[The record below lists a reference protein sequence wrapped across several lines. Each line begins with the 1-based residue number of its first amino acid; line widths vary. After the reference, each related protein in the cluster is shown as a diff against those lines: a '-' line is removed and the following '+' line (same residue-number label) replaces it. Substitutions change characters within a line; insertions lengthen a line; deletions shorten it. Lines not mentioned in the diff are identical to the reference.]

1 MKKSLSKFLI
11 VCLISTMVLSTGCT
25 GKGQQ
30 TGNEGVTQAFD
41 SEASLFAEEE
51 GPFFLLSQSSIP
63 DMSEEVIP
71 EDWSP
76 VSDDGGGRWETLGYS
91 TRVGEFNCKL
101 FYRRIIDDSLVE
113 MYKLLGESRNFEEG
127 ATSYLNVGIIIRVYS
142 ETEGIRSIAVNSR
155 DLMNYDESIYRSI
168 RSIAGIDGNK
178 VYLITD
184 KTIPDPQK
192 ENESINE
199 YFISSIDF
207 EGNLEEISEIP
218 EQYRDWEFFLD
229 KGLLCALNY
238 GGFDFCRFDEAF
250 SNPKDI
256 KLPMRAEGFFTS
268 KDGNSYLYGTRNNS
282 LWIRDEAEQDPVYTL
297 GEPYSFADYSDYSI
311 AINDEGVVFAVDS
324 DGSYRYENGKLT
336 YCNFADQDIRLDVY
350 NGAYML
356 DDGGFAVFGSCDGE
370 YALFKANP
378 CEENPKYM
386 KTNITILAG
395 YVDAIRFAARRYNR
409 SNSDYRISFC
419 EMEEDLSYEDFMNK
433 FSAEMA
439 TGKGPDIVADYYIDF
454 TSLARNG
461 GIIPLDDVVE
471 IDKSQ
476 YITSAFD
483 GCTVNGKLYSI
494 PYNVYIKSFV
504 TSEEIAG
511 GRSSWTLSE
520 YMDAIENSGAE
531 KAIDM
536 SAFEIVTYFGLWDM
550 SNKNVIDWDTRKS
563 NMEGEEFVRLLEFAK
578 KYAIEDGKQYE
589 LSTRQDIYD
598 GKIACKNIYQ
608 LMGDN
613 MAECD
618 AYYRGTPSYIGF
630 PSETGEGGSYIYP
643 SGCLCVNAD
652 SKNTEGAK
660 DFLRWLISEEG
671 QRTINDYYYSKFYG
685 DISCQSLRW
694 DIIDKQIEDYNI
706 YNDPEGHTEISSDG
720 SAHLVVISGKGDGV
734 VSPKDYRL
742 TDEWQSI
749 YKELIRSA
757 RPVNSEMMDIMYIFE
772 EELGAFLAG
781 QKTAEETAKVIDS
794 RVQLY
799 LDENG

>member
-1 MKKSLSKFLI
+1 MKKSLSKFLS

-30 TGNEGVTQAFD
+30 TGNGGVTQAFD
-41 SEASLFAEEE
+41 SEESLFAEEE

-76 VSDDGGGRWETLGYS
+76 VSEDDGGYWEQLGDS
-91 TRVGEFNCKL
+91 TRVGEFYCKL
-101 FYRRIIDDSLVE
+101 YDRRIIDDSLVE
-113 MYKLLGESRNFEEG
+113 MYKLLGESREFEEG
-127 ATSYLNVGIIIRVYS
+127 ATFYLNVGIIIRVYS

-168 RSIAGIDGNK
+168 RSIVGIDGNK

-184 KTIPDPQK
+184 KSIPDPQK

-199 YFISSIDF
+199 PFISSIEF

-311 AINDEGVVFAVDS
+311 AINNEGVVFAVDS

-336 YCNFADQDIRLDVY
+336 YCKFADQDFRLDVY
-350 NGAYML
+350 NGAYAL
-356 DDGGFAVFGSCDGE
+356 ENGGFCVFGSCDRE
-370 YALFKANP
+370 YGLFKGVP
-378 CEENPKYM
+378 TETDPKYQ
-386 KTNITILAG
+386 KTNISMVAG
-395 YVDAIRFAARRYNR
+395 FNPAIEYAASRYNKSSQNYRISYSEPDIKDDYETWKDRFAA
-409 SNSDYRISFC
+409 
-419 EMEEDLSYEDFMNK
+419 EMTAGN
-433 FSAEMA
+433 
-439 TGKGPDIVADYYIDF
+439 GPDIVSSAYIDYN
-454 TSLARNG
+454 SLARNG
-461 GIIPLDDVVE
+461 GIISLDDVVDIE
-471 IDKSQ
+471 ESQ
-476 YITSAFD
+476 YVTSVFD
-483 GCTVNGKLYSI
+483 GCKLNGTLYSI
-494 PYNVYIKSFV
+494 PYLLYVKSMV
-504 TSEEIAG
+504 TSKEIAG
-511 GRSSWTLSE
+511 DRNTWTLSE
-520 YMDAIENSGAE
+520 YMEAIEKSGAE
-531 KAIDM
+531 KAIDIPA
-536 SAFEIVTYFGLWDM
+536 SEIVLYFGLWDM
-550 SNKNVIDWDTRKS
+550 SNKKIIDWESRTS
-563 NMEGEEFVRLLEFAK
+563 NIDGDEFVKLLEFAK
-578 KYAIEDGKQYE
+578 KYCVDEENRYDNSAE
-589 LSTRQDIYD
+589 QDIYY
-598 GKIACKNIYQ
+598 GKIACRYNSQ
-608 LMGDN
+608 L
-613 MAECD
+613 ECSEL
-618 AYYRGTPSYIGF
+618 AINNACYNGKPSYIGF
-630 PSETGEGGSYIYP
+630 PSETGEGGAYVFSDT
-643 SGCLCVNAD
+643 GLCINAD
-652 SKNTEGAK
+652 SKNIEGAK

-671 QRTINDYYYSKFYG
+671 QRALYDYQYSQLYG
-685 DISCQSLRW
+685 AYSNLSIRW

-706 YNDPEGHTEISSDG
+706 HYDPKGHTEIDSDG
-720 SAHLVVISGKGDGV
+720 SAHLVISKLRGDGV
-734 VSPKDYRL
+734 LKFDDPRITAEEISRYKDIIRNARAVN
-742 TDEWQSI
+742 TEIDDI
-749 YKELIRSA
+749 YIII
-757 RPVNSEMMDIMYIFE
+757 D

-781 QKTAEETAKVIDS
+781 QKTAEETAKIIDS